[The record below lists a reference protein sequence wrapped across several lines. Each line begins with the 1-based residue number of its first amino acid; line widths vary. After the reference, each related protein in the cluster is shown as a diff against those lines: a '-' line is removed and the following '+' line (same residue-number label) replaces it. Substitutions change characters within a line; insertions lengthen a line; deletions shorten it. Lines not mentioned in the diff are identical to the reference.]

1 MTEQKFFSI
10 YSKLKKWRE
19 DRHLTIEA
27 QRAGLIAN
35 ITEELT
41 EYKRATTDYDRIDAL
56 CDMAVFLI
64 NTLDENTEEAVR
76 TYYNQE
82 IERFKISRVEFVG
95 LISYGYTPLVQVISD
110 QERDYYSVD
119 EWDWERVAFDIAV
132 FIILIENM
140 IEQYDIPFLS
150 ALDETIKEINSREGE
165 YDDSQKKFIKFLGAY
180 TREEALALLKDNDD
194 ILSETETCWNYGTP
208 NTMKMKVGETGRMEL
223 IGATIKQIKGK
234 IIKWYKADYFKLK
247 EN

>member
-19 DRHLTIEA
+19 KRHLTIEA
-27 QRAGLIAN
+27 QREGLIAN

-82 IERFKISRVEFVG
+82 LERFKNSRVEFVG
-95 LISYGYTPLVQVISD
+95 LIYYGYTPLVQVISD
-110 QERDYYSVD
+110 QEQNFVSVD

-132 FIILIENM
+132 FLILIENM

-165 YDDSQKKFIKFLGAY
+165 YDDSQKKFVKYQGAY
-180 TREEALALLKDNDD
+180 TREEAEALLKDEEN
-194 ILSETETCWNYGTP
+194 ILSETDEYWTYGTP
-208 NTMKMKVGETGRMEL
+208 NMLKMKVGETGHTEVIETKL
-223 IGATIKQIKGK
+223 EQIKGK